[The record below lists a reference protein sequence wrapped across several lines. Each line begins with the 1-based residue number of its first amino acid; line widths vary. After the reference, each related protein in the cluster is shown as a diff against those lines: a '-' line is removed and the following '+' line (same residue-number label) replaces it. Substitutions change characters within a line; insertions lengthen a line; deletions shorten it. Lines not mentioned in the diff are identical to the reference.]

1 MSAIS
6 SLLRFLFIHVLLLS
20 SHGSYICKAFEWEAP
35 SRSSSDAISLNDFP
49 SYKLGVLRRRIPLP
63 PSPRVNPPL
72 GHSPPPPR
80 APPSPPP
87 PPQAPPPPPPLAPP
101 PLPQR
106 APPPPPR
113 RRCSKS
119 HPRRRCSKS
128 PPP

>member
-20 SHGSYICKAFEWEAP
+20 SHSSYICKAFEWEAP

-49 SYKLGVLRRRIPLP
+49 SYKLGVLRRRMPLP

-72 GHSPPPPR
+72 YHSPPPPR
-80 APPSPPP
+80 APPRPLPR
-87 PPQAPPPPPPLAPP
+87 APPPPLPP
-101 PLPQR
+101 

-119 HPRRRCSKS
+119 RPRRRCSKS

>member
-6 SLLRFLFIHVLLLS
+6 SLLCFLFIHVLLLS
-20 SHGSYICKAFEWEAP
+20 SHSSYICKAFEWEAP

-49 SYKLGVLRRRIPLP
+49 SYKLGVLRRRMPLP
-63 PSPRVNPPL
+63 PSPRVNTYL
-72 GHSPPPPR
+72 YHSPPPPQ
-80 APPSPPP
+80 APPRP
-87 PPQAPPPPPPLAPP
+87 PPQAPPPPPALAPP

-106 APPPPPR
+106 APPPPPQ

>member
-6 SLLRFLFIHVLLLS
+6 SLLRFLFIHALLLS

-49 SYKLGVLRRRIPLP
+49 SYKLGVLRSRIPLP
-63 PSPRVNPPL
+63 PSPKVNPPL
-72 GHSPPPPR
+72 GHRPPSPR

-87 PPQAPPPPPPLAPP
+87 PPRALPPPPTCALP

-106 APPPPPR
+106 ALPSP
-113 RRCSKS
+113 
-119 HPRRRCSKS
+119 PRRRCSKS

>member
-20 SHGSYICKAFEWEAP
+20 SHSSCICKAFEREAP

-80 APPSPPP
+80 ALPSPPP
-87 PPQAPPPPPPLAPP
+87 PPRAPPPPPPLAPP

-106 APPPPPR
+106 APPPPT
-113 RRCSKS
+113 
-119 HPRRRCSKS
+119 RRRCSKS